1 MFKKDTLIMAL
12 ILGVSIAAVAVI
24 AVLIGGYPTWH
35 GYFLVLLFFLGKCEK
50 KKELLDVFLGGAVG
64 IFWALGCSEL
74 TNLLAGALPF
84 AAALGITL
92 IVGIFVLAA
101 LNDVCPLVFNNFSF
115 VYYLIGALFTPQQTV
130 EWLVSLVGFGAI
142 FSAMVFGGMYLFLE
156 RPAKARAARAL
167 EQSEQKE
174 EAAA

>member
-24 AVLIGGYPTWH
+24 AVLIGGYPTWP

-174 EAAA
+174 A